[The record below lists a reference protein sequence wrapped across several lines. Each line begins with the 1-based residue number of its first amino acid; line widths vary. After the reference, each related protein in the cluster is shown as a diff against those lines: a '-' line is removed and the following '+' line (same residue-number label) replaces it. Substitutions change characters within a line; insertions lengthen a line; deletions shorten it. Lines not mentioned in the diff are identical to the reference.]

1 MKQRIF
7 FDMDG
12 TIVEF
17 KQGKTIEEITEA
29 GYFKKLL
36 PIESMLTAARHIA
49 AEGTYEVFILSHY
62 MTEQAKADKNQW
74 MNNFFPEVD
83 AAHRI
88 FVPYGMD
95 KSEMLPKPKMSNDIL
110 IDDLSLNLHKWK
122 GVGIKVLNGI
132 NGTKKTWKGYT
143 VSANSNPN
151 IIAATIKALAEVEAK
166 KPNRMITF

>member
-12 TIVEF
+12 TIVEY
-17 KQGKTIEEITEA
+17 KQGKTIEEITEP
-29 GYFKKLL
+29 GYFKKLQ
-36 PIESMLTAARHIA
+36 PIENMLTAARNIA
-49 AEGTYEVFILSHY
+49 QEGNYDIFILSHY
-62 MTEQAKADKNQW
+62 MTEQAKIDKNKW
-74 MNNFFPEVD
+74 IDNFFPEID
-83 AAHRI
+83 ELHRI

-95 KSEMLPKPKMSNDIL
+95 KSEMRPKPKMSSDVL

-143 VSANSNPN
+143 VSANSTQN
-151 IIAATIKALAEVEAK
+151 IITSTIKALADTEFK
-166 KPNRMITF
+166 KQNTVITF